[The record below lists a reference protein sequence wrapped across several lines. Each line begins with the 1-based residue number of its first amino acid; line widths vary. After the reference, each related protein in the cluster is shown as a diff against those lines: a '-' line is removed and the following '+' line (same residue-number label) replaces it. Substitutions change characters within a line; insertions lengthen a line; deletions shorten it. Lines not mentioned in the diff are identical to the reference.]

1 MAELP
6 AARTAP
12 FFIFVRE
19 VAQRTQAPSELLLER
34 ALGSSLVPLF
44 RSPPLLVQADGRQG
58 ESTLT

>member
-6 AARTAP
+6 AARVAP

-44 RSPPLLVQADGRQG
+44 RSPPF
-58 ESTLT
+58 